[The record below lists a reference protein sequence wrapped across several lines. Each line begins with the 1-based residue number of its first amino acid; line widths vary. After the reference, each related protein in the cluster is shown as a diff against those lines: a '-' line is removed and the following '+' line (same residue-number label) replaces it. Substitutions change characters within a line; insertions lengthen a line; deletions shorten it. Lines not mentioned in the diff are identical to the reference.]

1 MALSPAPLYS
11 LEFATQVYTA
21 IRTRFY
27 LLNDHI
33 SDRIEGR
40 LKYLLRLDTPCAQF
54 YQLVV
59 SLIIE
64 LLRSKEFYVVGENT
78 YTAQQP
84 YTGDTA
90 TEGLATCVD
99 VDYVLNKVGELQ
111 IPAIGD
117 PLNKEYTSLV
127 NFICVSLNS
136 MYCVSGKSSLVNSTS
151 NGLHHYYGRAAD
163 PDSCRWDGVRYI
175 LTTDQQGQPIQISDK
190 YWDQI
195 NEVYYKNSSQ
205 IFFNPVPMLVSI
217 VNKNTSSQLF
227 EEFVDC
233 GNTYITLYYSNGESN
248 GRIQYLIQYDFSKS
262 ISYQYHSEKEYD
274 WLTFYMYSVRLNFT
288 DYSHGSFYL
297 HNTSPFAVEVF
308 GSAWTPKQQYKQ
320 TQGEHSKS
328 IQWSGFIPLNS
339 EKFIKVPNCQNLHLL
354 KSRNIQAN
362 STIDIAG
369 DIGSLNTIPLSIAQ
383 PIQISGAESPELDKA
398 YTIGRIVQSY
408 TVSVQY
414 TQDQITFVKYNIPF

>member
-11 LEFATQVYTA
+11 LEFATQVAAA
-21 IRTRFY
+21 IRMRFY
-27 LLNDHI
+27 LLNDPI
-33 SDRIEGR
+33 SDRIEGS
-40 LKYLLRLDTPCAQF
+40 LKDLLRLDTPCAQF

-99 VDYVLNKVGELQ
+99 VDYVLNKVGKLE

-117 PLNKEYTSLV
+117 PLNKEYPSLV

-136 MYCVSGKSSLVNSTS
+136 MYCVSGGSSLVYSTS
-151 NGLHHYYGRAAD
+151 NGIRHYYRDGAD
-163 PDSCRWDGVRYI
+163 SYSCRWEGARQI
-175 LTTDQQGQPIQISDK
+175 LAFDQQEQPVQISDK
-190 YWDQI
+190 YWDSI

-205 IFFNPVPMLVSI
+205 IFFNPVPMLVGI
-217 VNKNTSSQLF
+217 INKNISSQLF
-227 EEFVDC
+227 EESVDC
-233 GNTYITLYYSNGESN
+233 GNTYITLSYSNSESN
-248 GRIQYLIQYDFSKS
+248 GRIQYTIQYDFYKY
-262 ISYQYHSEKEYD
+262 ISYRYRFAEYD
-274 WLTFYMYSVRLNFT
+274 WLVSVMYTDVIFT

-320 TQGEHSKS
+320 TQGERFKRMY
-328 IQWSGFIPLNS
+328 WSGFIPLNS
-339 EKFIKVPNCQNLHLL
+339 EKLIKVPNCQNLHLL

-369 DIGSLNTIPLSIAQ
+369 DIASLSTIPLSIAQ
-383 PIQISGAESPELDKA
+383 PIQISGAESPELDK
-398 YTIGRIVQSY
+398 THNG
-408 TVSVQY
+408 TVSQDYLVRVQY
-414 TQDQITFVKYNIPF
+414 KQDQIAFVKYNIPF